1 ADEASPV
8 VPGLEKD
15 QQKTSSAERYF
26 LAAIPRSQ
34 WLTSVDFPTPA
45 QATMV
50 TTLTSFFA
58 QARSR
63 KVISCSRPKSSLPV
77 TGNLANEILSG
88 ASLAGGLRDPT
99 GEAVGDVFR
108 RLRRVI
114 LRCASRA
121 PVITGIAF
129 RSSVGF

>member
-26 LAAIPRSQ
+26 LAAIRRSQ

-58 QARSR
+58 HARSR
-63 KVISCSRPKSSLPV
+63 KVISSSRPKISLPV
-77 TGNLANEILSG
+77 MGNLANEIFFG
-88 ASLAGGLRDPT
+88 VRLARGLRVPT
-99 GEAVGDVFR
+99 REAEEGVFW
-108 RLRRVI
+108 RL
-114 LRCASRA
+114 
-121 PVITGIAF
+121 
-129 RSSVGF
+129 